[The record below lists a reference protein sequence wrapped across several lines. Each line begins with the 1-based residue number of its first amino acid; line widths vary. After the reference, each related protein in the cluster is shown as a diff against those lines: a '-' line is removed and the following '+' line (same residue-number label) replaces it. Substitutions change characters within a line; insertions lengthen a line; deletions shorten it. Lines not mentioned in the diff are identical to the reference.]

1 MRVLG
6 GDRVHGEAVPVS
18 SQLICLDRRSRGIY
32 EETQSVESASMCGSR
47 QWASDVWSLSL
58 AAFSFPSPADAPD
71 DWPVGLGRLPPARA
85 PAAACSGIGSIAEVS
100 EVEVLVVGPAVT
112 GPLEVG
118 PAETGPALSANCGSD
133 GRRARVRARGK
144 RAEGRVCSVTVAAV
158 RLKEVWLRG
167 PEGNRRPEPPPG
179 VHLQAV
185 GVKTVMYWSLNKI
198 SVYGDRV
205 HGEAVPVSSQLILEL
220 FPHTAHRLTVQTA
233 CPHNDV

>member
-18 SQLICLDRRSRGIY
+18 SQLICLDSRSRGIY

-71 DWPVGLGRLPPARA
+71 DWPVGPGRLPPARA

-100 EVEVLVVGPAVT
+100 EVEVLVVGPAVS

-144 RAEGRVCSVTVAAV
+144 RVEGRVCSVTVAAI
-158 RLKEVWLRG
+158 RLKEAWLRG

-205 HGEAVPVSSQLILEL
+205 HGEAVPV
-220 FPHTAHRLTVQTA
+220 
-233 CPHNDV
+233 

>member
-1 MRVLG
+1 M
-6 GDRVHGEAVPVS
+6 
-18 SQLICLDRRSRGIY
+18 
-32 EETQSVESASMCGSR
+32 ESASMCGSR

-133 GRRARVRARGK
+133 GRRARVRAGGK
-144 RAEGRVCSVTVAAV
+144 RVEGRVCSVTVTAAG
-158 RLKEVWLRG
+158 LKEAWPCG
-167 PEGNRRPEPPPG
+167 PEGNSRPSGRTALCGALLRNAARLRRALPG
-179 VHLQAV
+179 VLLPGNSGLRASCAGWRGGGAQDSTTRAPTRRADSTD
-185 GVKTVMYWSLNKI
+185 GPTATDQRTRALRALS
-198 SVYGDRV
+198 
-205 HGEAVPVSSQLILEL
+205 IL
-220 FPHTAHRLTVQTA
+220 
-233 CPHNDV
+233 

>member
-1 MRVLG
+1 
-6 GDRVHGEAVPVS
+6 
-18 SQLICLDRRSRGIY
+18 
-32 EETQSVESASMCGSR
+32 MCGSR

-205 HGEAVPVSSQLILEL
+205 HGEAVPVSSQLISSTIKQTKRRVQKWQSRTRGRCHLAW
-220 FPHTAHRLTVQTA
+220 PRRSTAPRAYYRLHPYRLATTA
-233 CPHNDV
+233 EGGGEEETHGD

>member
-1 MRVLG
+1 MFTPWRSLIAVAQATGRGSVWRPVRLNPARPG
-6 GDRVHGEAVPVS
+6 RALTCFHLRNTAPPLHELAVP
-18 SQLICLDRRSRGIY
+18 
-32 EETQSVESASMCGSR
+32 
-47 QWASDVWSLSL
+47 
-58 AAFSFPSPADAPD
+58 
-71 DWPVGLGRLPPARA
+71 
-85 PAAACSGIGSIAEVS
+85 
-100 EVEVLVVGPAVT
+100 

-144 RAEGRVCSVTVAAV
+144 RVKGRVCSVTVAAV
-158 RLKEVWLRG
+158 RLKEAWLRG

-205 HGEAVPVSSQLILEL
+205 HGEAVPVSSQLI
-220 FPHTAHRLTVQTA
+220 
-233 CPHNDV
+233 D